1 MFSIHPYFLFLWF
14 FSFLLLTLSLH
25 KNTIQGEQKW
35 CYLYSWETSKK
46 GKKSFSTRKWHWQTR
61 LLTKNTTTSTFVIF
75 TQKLVSLPKRTAAVK
90 FLVFLRPTQIP
101 LNLSFSL
108 LLRPW
113 KMVKSRIKPCLSS
126 NQHKRR
132 QRKRQKKEV
141 FFCRTIACKQLE
153 LCEEKVCHFA
163 KRRYYKSPRTNVNAG
178 MLNFSSVRQLCN
190 FFWGNMFLDEKS
202 LNRHLHDSKKC
213 NLLILE

>member
-46 GKKSFSTRKWHWQTR
+46 REKSFSTRKWHWQTR

-132 QRKRQKKEV
+132 QRKRQKRKS
-141 FFCRTIACKQLE
+141 FFVAQL
-153 LCEEKVCHFA
+153 LANSWNCA
-163 KRRYYKSPRTNVNAG
+163 KRRFVTLQNDDITNPQG
-178 MLNFSSVRQLCN
+178 QM
-190 FFWGNMFLDEKS
+190 
-202 LNRHLHDSKKC
+202 
-213 NLLILE
+213 

>member
-141 FFCRTIACKQLE
+141 FFLSHNCLQTVGIVRREGLSLCKTTILQIPKDKCKCRYVELLFCAATLQL
-153 LCEEKVCHFA
+153 
-163 KRRYYKSPRTNVNAG
+163 
-178 MLNFSSVRQLCN
+178 
-190 FFWGNMFLDEKS
+190 FFEAICF
-202 LNRHLHDSKKC
+202 
-213 NLLILE
+213 